1 MICYIDAY
9 QSPKHVRQVLSR
21 SSILEFNLLWQYRDY
36 RLPTP
41 LHHQCCQMLSV
52 HGAQNLQSVNS
63 TAAFFHYPSRALRS
77 HGMFQ
82 PRFIQQMGCYCHR
95 IFWPKQTHLPPQKKH
110 WSIMKPQW
118 QNGRNWISWSFL
130 LIHSC
135 DWIEKSKGCTTIKRQ
150 AVRFKCSGTWCY
162 SGGQS
167 TTPSHSCLW
176 LSFKILFNEFFLGS
190 LKKWFKSLGCK
201 TPHMSWQISFYPL
214 SFQRSSAVQQ

>member
-9 QSPKHVRQVLSR
+9 QSPKHVRQVLIR
-21 SSILEFNLLWQYRDY
+21 TSILEFNLLWQYRDY

-63 TAAFFHYPSRALRS
+63 TAALFHYPSRALHS
-77 HGMFQ
+77 HGMVQ

-95 IFWPKQTHLPPQKKH
+95 IFWPKQTHLPKKKTH

-135 DWIEKSKGCTTIKRQ
+135 YWIEKWKGCTTIKRQ
-150 AVRFKCSGTWCY
+150 AVRFKWDMVL
-162 SGGQS
+162 QWRAI
-167 TTPSHSCLW
+167 HN
-176 LSFKILFNEFFLGS
+176 SFTQFSVVKF
-190 LKKWFKSLGCK
+190 
-201 TPHMSWQISFYPL
+201 
-214 SFQRSSAVQQ
+214 

>member
-95 IFWPKQTHLPPQKKH
+95 IFWPKQTHLPPKK
-110 WSIMKPQW
+110 
-118 QNGRNWISWSFL
+118 NTEASWS
-130 LIHSC
+130 
-135 DWIEKSKGCTTIKRQ
+135 
-150 AVRFKCSGTWCY
+150 
-162 SGGQS
+162 
-167 TTPSHSCLW
+167 PSDKMEETGLAGV
-176 LSFKILFNEFFLGS
+176 FFLSILVIG
-190 LKKWFKSLGCK
+190 LKSQKGA
-201 TPHMSWQISFYPL
+201 
-214 SFQRSSAVQQ
+214 QRSSVRQWDSSAVGVEGNPQLLYTVVCG